1 MIENNNLIISVDGPA
16 GSGKERI
23 AKYISNKYNFFHL
36 DSGTL
41 YRRLAFLILKNNIN
55 LDNTNEL
62 KKYVNSL
69 ESLNYK
75 KHASLRNESIS
86 KTSSKIATLKFV
98 RNLINIQQKKIVNKM
113 LKKDKGCVIDG
124 RDIGSNVFKEAKLKL
139 FIEVNIKIRAKR
151 RHKQLIEQGEKS
163 IYGQILKEIKLRD
176 KQDQERKE
184 SPLIV
189 PRGAIIIDNSSN
201 FKETIKQINNALI
214 KIKQ

>member
-16 GSGKERI
+16 GSGKGRI

-55 LDNTNEL
+55 SDNTNEL

-113 LKKDKGCVIDG
+113 LKKHKGCVIDG
-124 RDIGSNVFKEAKLKL
+124 RDIGSKVFKEARIKLY
-139 FIEVNIKIRAKR
+139 IDVNIRIRAKR
-151 RHKQLIEQGEKS
+151 RHKQLIAMGEKS
-163 IYGQILKEIKLRD
+163 IYAQILKEMKLRD
-176 KQDQERKE
+176 KNDKNRKN
-184 SPLIV
+184 SPLVI
-189 PRGAIIIDNSSN
+189 PKGAIIINNSDN
-201 FKETIKQINNALI
+201 FTKTINLINQALNLI
-214 KIKQ
+214 K